1 MAQTLTWRAELT
13 CRAGPQHGCDVALR
27 PRGRAA
33 HGPRE
38 AQVTRTCG
46 RRPRGS
52 TRVHADTR
60 EGRHVARRAGS
71 WRAHGLVGP
80 NNRIGTVTQ

>member
-1 MAQTLTWRAELT
+1 M
-13 CRAGPQHGCDVALR
+13 ALR

-38 AQVTRTCG
+38 VRVARTRG

-52 TRVHADTR
+52 TWTPVRGATWQGGAD
-60 EGRHVARRAGS
+60 S

-80 NNRIGTVTQ
+80 SNRIGAITQ

>member
-1 MAQTLTWRAELT
+1 MARTLTWRAELT
-13 CRAGPQHGCDVALR
+13 WRAGPHHGCDVALR

-38 AQVTRTCG
+38 AQVARTRG

-52 TRVHADTR
+52 MWMPVRGATWQGGV
-60 EGRHVARRAGS
+60 GC
-71 WRAHGLVGP
+71 WRAQGLVGP
-80 NNRIGTVTQ
+80 GDRIGAVMQ

>member
-1 MAQTLTWRAELT
+1 MAQTLTWCTEMTWRAELT
-13 CRAGPQHGCDVALR
+13 WRSGPQHGCDVALR

-38 AQVTRTCG
+38 AQVAQTRG

-52 TRVHADTR
+52 MRMLVRGATWQ
-60 EGRHVARRAGS
+60 G
-71 WRAHGLVGP
+71 GLAVGGP
-80 NNRIGTVTQ
+80 TG